1 MAWGLVQA
9 LGVVPSCCA
18 VGPGGTSEEAAG
30 EAAYLAAANVGEGF
44 VVRVNISVI
53 VPVKALLECLVGG
66 FRVVRI

>member
-1 MAWGLVQA
+1 
-9 LGVVPSCCA
+9 